1 MNALPRPGPAV
12 PLVLL
17 AALLAA
23 LVWALAAGR
32 AAGEPAAGPQPPM
45 NSFDQAFYRCDAG
58 EAFMISY
65 DSEQPQS
72 AEMVTNSDNRHYQ
85 LKRTSA
91 ANGVQFS
98 GGAAKFWTDG
108 KQVVAEGAKGAFHN
122 CKIKPS

>member
-1 MNALPRPGPAV
+1 MNALPRTGAV
-12 PLVLL
+12 VSLGLLGVLL
-17 AALLAA
+17 AA
-23 LVWALAAGR
+23 WPAGR
-32 AAGEPAAGPQPPM
+32 AWGQAAEPKPPM

-85 LKRTSA
+85 LKRTNA
-91 ANGVQFS
+91 ATGVQFS
-98 GGAAKFWTDG
+98 GAAAKFWTDG
-108 KQVVAEGAKGAFHN
+108 KSVVAEGAKGAFHN